1 MKKEH
6 IFTSPFYYIDYCLAQ
21 VCALQIWSISRKN
34 RKKAMTIYEHLCAA
48 GGTKTLI
55 DLVES
60 AGLESPF
67 SLDVMKKIAYQVCD
81 YLDL

>member
-1 MKKEH
+1 
-6 IFTSPFYYIDYCLAQ
+6 
-21 VCALQIWSISRKN
+21 
-34 RKKAMTIYEHLCAA
+34 MTIYELLCAA